1 MDTSIYDDNAP
12 AAPPEGMIRVPLRQ
26 ALRVL
31 VEAASLSEGLTSRDA
46 SGRYTIDPGR
56 LSVAAVRTAIAVEM
70 REERFTRY
78 LVAENDPDVGPRFGW
93 HGVFTSGRSVYVTLD
108 PLLADGR
115 ATLQWDSGTGRPSRW
130 IGRALDRAGLRHLCR

>member
-1 MDTSIYDDNAP
+1 MDTSIHDDNAP
-12 AAPPEGMIRVPLRQ
+12 TAPAKGLIRVPLRQ

-31 VEAASLSEGLTSRDA
+31 AEAGQLSEGLTSRDA

-78 LVAENDPDVGPRFGW
+78 LVAEDDPDLGPRLGW
-93 HGVFTSGRSVYVTLD
+93 HGAFTAGRSVYVTLD

-130 IGRALDRAGLRHLCR
+130 IGRALDQAGLGHLCR